1 MLEKIEQLEK
11 CVESLISMLEE
22 SRRENQELHA
32 KLDRM
37 RTAVGS
43 QTDLLEKNQDLEG
56 AVGSLESEVA
66 GMTDR
71 ETQIRDRL
79 QGILAR
85 IDSLQLEL
93 TGQAQSG
100 H

>member
-1 MLEKIEQLEK
+1 MLEKIDQLERRVETLITLLEELQRENEQLHTK
-11 CVESLISMLEE
+11 LE
-22 SRRENQELHA
+22 QV
-32 KLDRM
+32 RM
-37 RTAVGS
+37 TMES
-43 QTDLLEKNQDLEG
+43 QTELVERNQDLADQVGHLATEVEG
-56 AVGSLESEVA
+56 MNGKESQ
-66 GMTDR
+66 M
-71 ETQIRDRL
+71 RDRL